1 MAKTSIRTFL
11 ESAVE
16 VPVKRPD
23 YKGDAPQYITYHL
36 YGQTGTIYAES
47 TEAETGTEF
56 MISIWSK
63 TDYTELLHD
72 VKWALLNAHWRV
84 TVEAEYF
91 DSDSGYYRVI
101 LDAACVGESFG

>member
-1 MAKTSIRTFL
+1 MSLKTLL
-11 ESAVE
+11 EASVN

-23 YKGDAPQYITYHL
+23 YKGDAEQYITYHL
-36 YGQTGTIYAES
+36 LGQTGTIYAES

-56 MISIWSK
+56 WVSVWSK
-63 TDYTELLHD
+63 GDYTALLHD
-72 VKWALLNAHWRV
+72 VKWALLNARYRV

-101 LDAACVGESFG
+101 LDVACVGERFG

>member
-1 MAKTSIRTFL
+1 MSLKTLL
-11 ESAVE
+11 ESSVN

-23 YKGDAPQYITYHL
+23 YKGDSPQYITYHL

-63 TDYTELLHD
+63 PDYTELLHD
-72 VKWALLNAHWRV
+72 VKWALLDAHWRV